1 MTDDVVWWAVGIGAG
16 VIGLY
21 VLLLIFTSSRDR
33 WPR

>member
-1 MTDDVVWWAVGIGAG
+1 MTAEVVWMLVGIGAV

-21 VLLLIFTSSRDR
+21 VLLLIFVSSRDR

>member
-1 MTDDVVWWAVGIGAG
+1 MTAGLVWWAVGIAAV

-21 VLLLIFTSSRDR
+21 VLLLIFASSRDR

>member
-1 MTDDVVWWAVGIGAG
+1 MTAEIIWWLVGIAAA

-21 VLLLIFTSSRDR
+21 VLLLIFVTKQDR